1 MPDTDSASATAAVER
16 LRDAL
21 EAIHGVQRVFV
32 AGEPPE
38 LYVLCQ
44 PGSSSIPL
52 EAAVNIAMA
61 REGISHEETPV
72 HLAFLGAAAAQ
83 RRVRFREAL
92 LTRPR
97 AGVAAVRVA
106 LEWNDE
112 VYEGAVEGE
121 GGLPLELRVCARATL
136 RALEAVLA
144 DRMRF
149 ELLGVKSVRIFDH
162 DYVSVLLR
170 CPDAPERPLIGVSL
184 SSADL
189 PAATARAVLN
199 ATNRLLGNFLMTGE

>member
-1 MPDTDSASATAAVER
+1 MPDTDIAIDATER
-16 LRDAL
+16 LREAL
-21 EAIHGVQRVFV
+21 VAIPGVQKVFV
-32 AGEPPE
+32 EGQPPE
-38 LYVLCQ
+38 LFVLCEA
-44 PGSSSIPL
+44 GTSSVPL
-52 EAAVNIAMA
+52 EAAVNVALA
-61 REGISHEETPV
+61 REGFSHEELPV
-72 HLAFLGAAAAQ
+72 HLAFLGAAAVQ
-83 RRVRFREAL
+83 RRVRFREAM

-97 AGVAAVRVA
+97 AGVAAVRVS
-106 LEWNDE
+106 LEWNDQLF
-112 VYEGAVEGE
+112 EGAVEGE

-144 DRMRF
+144 DRLRF

-170 CPDAPERPLIGVSL
+170 CPDAPDRPLIGVSL

-189 PAATARAVLN
+189 PSATARAVLN

>member
-1 MPDTDSASATAAVER
+1 MPDTDTATDAAGR
-16 LRDAL
+16 LREAL
-21 EAIHGVQRVFV
+21 EAIPGVQRVLV
-32 AGEPPE
+32 EAHPQS
-38 LYVLCQ
+38 LYVVCEA
-44 PGSSSIPL
+44 GAASIPL
-52 EAAVNIAMA
+52 EAAVNIALA
-61 REGISHEETPV
+61 REGLSHEEMPV
-72 HLAFLGAAAAQ
+72 HLAFLGASAVQ
-83 RRVRFREAL
+83 RRVRFREAM

-97 AGVAAVRVA
+97 VGVAAVRVA

-112 VYEGAVEGE
+112 VFEGAVEGE

-144 DRMRF
+144 DRLRF

-170 CPDAPERPLIGVSL
+170 CPEAPDRPLIGVSL

-189 PAATARAVLN
+189 PSATARAVLN